1 MDGTADARAAR
12 NNAEWCAA
20 IWRSHGLAHEQVE
33 GVWICPQEVPRF
45 YPNAVTVEPD
55 ADPRRQVAVI
65 AALSAG
71 LEGRALGV
79 KDSFRRLDLA
89 GLGLR
94 PLFDARWIHRPASAA
109 STDADDDLD
118 WRPVRDPVRLAAWE
132 GAWQGDSSGGPAVF
146 PEALLLDR
154 RVLVLGGFRGGAIA
168 AGGIVFD
175 AAGVLGVSNL
185 FGSLRGFLAALARLR
200 PRQDLAG
207 YERGAA
213 LSSAAQAGF
222 LPGGALRVWSRPA
235 MLP

>member
-1 MDGTADARAAR
+1 MDGAADSRAAR

-20 IWRSHGLAHEQVE
+20 IWRSHGLACEQAE
-33 GVWICPQEVPRF
+33 GVWICPQPVPRL

-55 ADPRRQVAVI
+55 ADPQRQVAVI
-65 AALSAG
+65 AALAAR
-71 LEGRALGV
+71 LDGRALGV

-94 PLFDARWIHRPASAA
+94 PLFEARWIHRLASAA

-118 WRPVRDPVRLAAWE
+118 WRPVRARASLAAWE
-132 GAWQGDSSGGPAVF
+132 AAWQGDSSAGPAVF
-146 PEALLLDR
+146 PAALLLDP

-168 AGGIVFD
+168 AGGMVFE

-185 FGSLRGFLAALARLR
+185 FGSLGGFLAALARLR

-213 LSSAAQAGF
+213 LAGAARAGF
-222 LPGGALRVWSRPA
+222 VPGGALRIWSRPA
-235 MLP
+235 VP